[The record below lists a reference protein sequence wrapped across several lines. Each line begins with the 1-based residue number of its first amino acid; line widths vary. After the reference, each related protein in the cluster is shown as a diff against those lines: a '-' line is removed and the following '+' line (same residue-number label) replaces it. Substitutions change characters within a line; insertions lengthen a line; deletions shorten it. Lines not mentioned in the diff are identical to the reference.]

1 MSAEEELR
9 AELEAIAERLAD
21 LALDRLREA
30 LLEAS
35 DVDVTAGD
43 DTAGDDTAGDDTA
56 GDDTAGPTRRPGA
69 GRRRGSPA
77 AEAERRLTRARR
89 AVERAAAIL
98 AGGATGRDGS
108 EADGP

>member
-35 DVDVTAGD
+35 DVDV
-43 DTAGDDTAGDDTA
+43 TAGDDTA